1 MASVKLSKPLKGMF
15 DNEES
20 NDHPYARLLAIAKN
34 PLTPL
39 AFQIE
44 ALTVLIKYRMP
55 TLSAQLVQVDDAR
68 EKPVG
73 RLEILSLLTNSQADP
88 RTMAQLRE
96 AILQEAAQ
104 KQLQAATEVQCDD
117 QNLE

>member
-1 MASVKLSKPLKGMF
+1 MASVKLSKPLKAMF
-15 DNEES
+15 DGEAS
-20 NDHPYARLLAIAKN
+20 DDHPYARLLAIAKN

-55 TLSAQLVQVDDAR
+55 TISAQLVQVDDTR

-73 RLEILSLLTNSQADP
+73 RLDILSLLTNSQADP

-104 KQLQAATEVQCDD
+104 KQIAPPAEVQDD
-117 QNLE
+117 DENFG